1 MPAIESKMMPLGTP
15 APDFSLPDPSGAIHS
30 LADAGEAPVVVV
42 AFICNH
48 CPYVK
53 HIAPALAGVT
63 SKMIDRGVAVFGIN
77 SNDAEAYPDDSPAQ
91 MDREAAVHGYRF
103 PYLVDADQS
112 VARAYGAACTPDLFV
127 FDADRQLAYRGQF
140 DSTRP
145 GSGGPATGFDL
156 EAAVDALLNGES
168 VPEPQLPSMGCSI
181 KWKPGNEP
189 G

>member
-1 MPAIESKMMPLGTP
+1 VPAIESNMMPLGTP
-15 APDFSLPDPSGAIHS
+15 APDFSLPDP
-30 LADAGEAPVVVV
+30 AGESHGLDDAAGAPVLVV

-53 HIAPALAGVT
+53 HIAPALAEVT
-63 SKMIDRGVAVFGIN
+63 SRMIDRGVAVFGIN
-77 SNDAEAYPDDSPAQ
+77 PNDAEAYPDDSPEQ

-112 VARAYGAACTPDLFV
+112 VAKAYGAACTPDLFV
-127 FDADRQLAYRGQF
+127 FDAERQLAYRGQF

-145 GSGGPATGFDL
+145 SSDDPATGFDL
-156 EAAVDALLNGES
+156 ESAVDALLNGEP

-189 G
+189 S